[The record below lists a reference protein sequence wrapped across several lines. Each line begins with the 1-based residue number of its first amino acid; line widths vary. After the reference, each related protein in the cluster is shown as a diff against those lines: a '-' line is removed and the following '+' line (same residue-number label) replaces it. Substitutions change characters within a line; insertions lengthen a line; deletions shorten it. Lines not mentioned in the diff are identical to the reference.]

1 MKTLF
6 LTITLSI
13 ANYIGADKVENF
25 SLDDTNGKSTEFYD
39 IKGEKL
45 TIIDFWATWCKPCVN
60 SIPKLN
66 ELARETKEKG
76 VGFVGI
82 NVDSPRN
89 IAKVKPF
96 VQALGVSYPILL
108 DTDEEVMAQ
117 LNVSVLPTLLIVN
130 SKNEIVFTHEGFK
143 PGDDEK
149 VKKEIEKLL
158 SEK

>member
-6 LTITLSI
+6 LIVALGI
-13 ANYIGADKVENF
+13 VNYLNADVENF
-25 SLDDTNGKSTEFYD
+25 SLDNADGQSTEFNE

-45 TIIDFWATWCKPCVN
+45 TVIDFWATWCKPCVN

-66 ELARETKEKG
+66 KIAQESKEKG

-89 IAKVKPF
+89 ISKVRPF
-96 VQALGVSYPILL
+96 VQALGVSYPVLL
-108 DTDEEVMAQ
+108 DTDEEVMTQ

-143 PGDDEK
+143 PGDEELIK
-149 VKKEIEKLL
+149 EEIEKLL

>member
-6 LTITLSI
+6 LIVTLSFV
-13 ANYIGADKVENF
+13 NYLNAEVENF
-25 SLDDTNGKSTEFYD
+25 SLDNTDGQRTEFNE

-45 TIIDFWATWCKPCVN
+45 TVIDFWATWCKPCVN

-66 ELARETKEKG
+66 KLAQETKEKG
-76 VGFVGI
+76 VGFIGI

-89 IAKVKPF
+89 ISKVKPF
-96 VQALGVSYPILL
+96 VQALGVSYPVLL
-108 DTDEEVMAQ
+108 DTDEEVMTQ

-143 PGDDEK
+143 PGDEVLIK
-149 VKKEIEKLL
+149 EEIEKIL